1 MANALKMPVIAF
13 VFDRYHKATSS
24 TPGGVELR
32 IAYNWR
38 VKWMSTGIRVLP
50 REWSKKQS
58 QVINRFDA
66 VNLNKYLERM
76 RQEVLRIIY
85 DMVEERNIDIF
96 AIPGR
101 LNKILKKNNTF
112 IDFFEE
118 KAVIRKHG
126 IGEISQG
133 RYDLVARVLKEYG
146 KIIEFSDLT
155 ESKIIAFDNYLLKK
169 GIQASTRYNSYHKFL
184 IRFIKMAQ
192 LEGIISSNPY
202 DTVRLD
208 RGNYDNSID
217 KCLSIEEVRVLL
229 TAKMPNEHL
238 QRVRDLFVFQCYT
251 CMSYTDLANFDSKKI
266 EIVNGEQVYSSR
278 REKTNVRFT
287 VPLLPPA
294 LAILKLYKG
303 KLPII
308 SNVKYNKYL
317 KEVADV
323 AGIDKKISTHWARH
337 TGATLLL
344 NAGVRID
351 VVAKVCGHSNTK
363 MTEKIYAKMMP
374 NTVVDAV
381 KEVENKMV

>member
-1 MANALKMPVIAF
+1 
-13 VFDRYHKATSS
+13 
-24 TPGGVELR
+24 
-32 IAYNWR
+32 
-38 VKWMSTGIRVLP
+38 
-50 REWSKKQS
+50 
-58 QVINRFDA
+58 
-66 VNLNKYLERM
+66 
-76 RQEVLRIIY
+76 
-85 DMVEERNIDIF
+85 
-96 AIPGR
+96 
-101 LNKILKKNNTF
+101 
-112 IDFFEE
+112 
-118 KAVIRKHG
+118 
-126 IGEISQG
+126 
-133 RYDLVARVLKEYG
+133 
-146 KIIEFSDLT
+146 
-155 ESKIIAFDNYLLKK
+155 
-169 GIQASTRYNSYHKFL
+169 
-184 IRFIKMAQ
+184 
-192 LEGIISSNPY
+192 
-202 DTVRLD
+202 
-208 RGNYDNSID
+208 
-217 KCLSIEEVRVLL
+217 
-229 TAKMPNEHL
+229 
-238 QRVRDLFVFQCYT
+238 
-251 CMSYTDLANFDSKKI
+251 MSYTDLANFDSKKI

-381 KEVENKMV
+381 KEAENKMV